1 MRVCGTRSVL
11 ADDVGLARSLT
22 TSLQYS
28 ASFEVDA
35 DENDAVVVVVV
46 VVAAAAVSA
55 VIKAFLRRW
64 LRLTSCFNN
73 CSSRNKQKIRPVE
86 SKSRYGRQ

>member
-1 MRVCGTRSVL
+1 VRVCGTRSVL

-35 DENDAVVVVVV
+35 DENDAVVVVV

>member
-35 DENDAVVVVVV
+35 DENDAVVVVV